1 MESNLD
7 RDQVRESERNEGI
20 ERMVLDIMLKQNC
33 RRIEELFIVLK
44 KLDRSITSDEIHDAI
59 RSLEEKKI
67 VILSESL
74 IPSSFVHYLKT
85 FRLNPPFW
93 GTLVTT
99 LLAIW
104 IVFALPPQDPWSMA
118 RVIFAGAFI
127 ILVPGYCLTNLLF
140 GGKRLPIAE
149 KLALSVGLSLAVA
162 ALVGMV
168 LNYTF
173 LGVTIETVV
182 AIVASF
188 NVALAA
194 VNAYRD
200 FSERTKMHRMLGLA
214 AESDGKA
221 RL

>member
-1 MESNLD
+1 MD

-20 ERMVLDIMLKQNC
+20 ERMVMEIMLKQNC
-33 RRIEELFIVLK
+33 RRVEELFIVLK

-67 VILSESL
+67 VILAESRV
-74 IPSSFVHYLKT
+74 PSSFVHYLKT

-99 LLAIW
+99 LLAIFT
-104 IVFALPPQDPWSMA
+104 VLALPQQDSWSMA
-118 RVIFAGAFI
+118 RVIVAGAFI
-127 ILVPGYCLTNLLF
+127 IFVPGHCLMHLLF
-140 GGKRLPIAE
+140 SGKTLTIVE
-149 KLALSVGLSLAVA
+149 KLALSIGLSLAIA
-162 ALVGMV
+162 TLVGMV

-182 AIVASF
+182 AIVATF
-188 NVALAA
+188 NIALAA

-200 FSERTKMHRMLGLA
+200 FSERTKMHRMLDLA
-214 AESDGKA
+214 AEYDEKA